1 MAELTNGKIIVKSA
15 KPQTMTSPSTP
26 GIICADSTSDRSGE
40 RGRPRETGSGASA
53 HGAAPAPPSA
63 APASPAAGAPPP
75 APAPPTPA
83 SRSRACAASGAR
95 VRASRAVCCGV
106 CGFLLRARALK
117 KVLIVVRSSGGEDGD
132 PTSESAGRKETV
144 SREVKAD
151 KRSKNPPPIAPR
163 VRSAPGD
170 GVSAPRTPFLIK
182 NSKGT
187 GNMRMVRSRPLSVLW
202 FLASLPAARGFSL
215 VGKFGNALKIHHPVF
230 SSLLVP
236 GCCQVFLD
244 ERAEHRENSA

>member
-1 MAELTNGKIIVKSA
+1 MSTCFSPEAGPGGVQGPTPTGAPPLGHRRRGSA
-15 KPQTMTSPSTP
+15 RWVCAPNRGTARRTSPSTP

-182 NSKGT
+182 NS
-187 GNMRMVRSRPLSVLW
+187 
-202 FLASLPAARGFSL
+202 
-215 VGKFGNALKIHHPVF
+215 
-230 SSLLVP
+230 
-236 GCCQVFLD
+236 
-244 ERAEHRENSA
+244 